1 MKVVAFNASPRPDGN
16 TAAMLKAVLAE
27 LAQQGIETQLIH
39 IGGAPLQGCTGCRKC
54 YEMQNNRCII
64 NDRLN
69 DYLPALMEADGILL
83 GSPVYYSDI
92 TTNMKSFIDRAGSV
106 CRANNAALRRKVGAA
121 VCAVRRAGAIHSLDT
136 MHHLFLISEMLVV
149 GSSYWNMSL
158 SRDKGDFA
166 QDAEGVKTMQV
177 LGQNMAWIL
186 QKIHKD

>member
-1 MKVVAFNASPRPDGN
+1 
-16 TAAMLKAVLAE
+16 
-27 LAQQGIETQLIH
+27 
-39 IGGAPLQGCTGCRKC
+39 
-54 YEMQNNRCII
+54 
-64 NDRLN
+64 
-69 DYLPALMEADGILL
+69 
-83 GSPVYYSDI
+83 
-92 TTNMKSFIDRAGSV
+92 
-106 CRANNAALRRKVGAA
+106 
-121 VCAVRRAGAIHSLDT
+121 